1 MKNVLLT
8 IAYDGTNFCGW
19 QRQPEQRSVQ
29 EEVEKALS
37 VICAQPIRIN
47 GTSRTDAGVHAHGQ
61 RANFIA
67 EFGIPVEKIP
77 AAANAILAGAAG
89 RKYRNAAGDAVILAA
104 EEVPLDFH
112 ARYNAIGKKYLYKIC
127 CSRKPDPFQRNYVY
141 QIGKALDLD
150 AMEQATKF
158 LIGTRDFRCFMAAG
172 GKEPET
178 TVRTVYSARFLR
190 LDERTVGFEIIGD
203 GFLYNMVRIIVGT
216 LVDIGQGRKKPDDM
230 PDIIESRD
238 RKAAG
243 HTAPAQGL
251 YLSEVYFDKTKLSE
265 GIPAGEEIFRKTR
278 SGE

>member
-37 VICAQPIRIN
+37 VVCAQPIRIN
-47 GTSRTDAGVHAHGQ
+47 GTSRTDAGVHAYAQ
-61 RANFIA
+61 RANFTA
-67 EFGIPVEKIP
+67 DFGIPVEKIP
-77 AAANAILAGAAG
+77 AAANGVLAGAAAE
-89 RKYRNAAGDAVILAA
+89 KSRNAAGDAAILAA
-104 EEVPLDFH
+104 EEVPPEFH
-112 ARYNAIGKKYLYKIC
+112 ARFDAVGKKYLYKIS

-141 QIGKALDLD
+141 QIARPLDLD
-150 AMEQATKF
+150 AMEQAAES
-158 LIGTRDFRCFMAAG
+158 LIGTRDFRCFMASG

-203 GFLYNMVRIIVGT
+203 GFLYHMVRIIAGT
-216 LVDIGQGRKKPDDM
+216 LVDIGQGRKKPGDM

-238 RKAAG
+238 RMTAG
-243 HTAPAQGL
+243 HTAPAEGL
-251 YLSEVYFDKTKLSE
+251 YLSEIYFDKE
-265 GIPAGEEIFRKTR
+265 N
-278 SGE
+278 